1 MIDYMVVGPA
11 GVEHRRG
18 EPGDLPAAAGQD
30 AFVWAAFDA
39 PDVPGVAAALEALGL
54 HRLGAHP
61 GLAPH
66 RRPKVELT
74 GRGVMLLVK
83 TVWYIE
89 ATRQVETGDLALY
102 TDGRAL
108 VTVRRGVVDPAEAV
122 RGRLDDA
129 DFRSGG
135 VAGVVQALFD
145 AVVEEY
151 DGAVEDLTD
160 DVGDLEQA
168 VFSGQRVDRNQDI
181 YFLIRETLEFQNAV
195 RPLIPLAHMIKEH
208 RTGHSALE
216 GGRMREVAGR
226 LIRVDGAIE
235 TCMSL
240 LTTVLTAHQG
250 QIGTWQ
256 NDDMKKI
263 SAWAAIAVVPTA
275 IAGVYGMNFEYM
287 PELRWRFGYPAVM
300 VLMALVCFLLY
311 RGFKRNGWLLCIDG
325 HESQW
330 DTADMS
336 EGRDRGAVPALRPC
350 LPSPTP

>member
-18 EPGDLPAAAGQD
+18 EGADLRGAAGAD
-30 AFVWAAFDA
+30 AFVWAVFDEPA
-39 PDVPGVAAALEALGL
+39 ADDIAAALEALGL
-54 HRLGAHP
+54 DHLGVEHGRAVHP
-61 GLAPH
+61 
-66 RRPKVELT
+66 RPKVELT
-74 GRGVMLLVK
+74 QGAVMLLIK

-89 ATRQVETGDLALY
+89 ATRQVETGDLAVY

-122 RGRLDDA
+122 RERLGEA
-129 DFRSGG
+129 DFRSEG
-135 VAGVVQALFD
+135 VPGVVQALFD

-151 DGAVEDLTD
+151 DGAVEDLAD
-160 DVGDLEQA
+160 DVSELEQA
-168 VFSGQRVDRNQDI
+168 VFSGKRVDRNEDI

-195 RPLIPLAHMIKEH
+195 QPLVPLAHMIKEH
-208 RTGHSALE
+208 RTGQLALQ
-216 GGRMREVAGR
+216 GGRMKDVAGH

-275 IAGVYGMNFEYM
+275 IAGIYGMNFDYM
-287 PELRWRFGYPAVM
+287 PELHWKVGYPAVM
-300 VLMALVCFLLY
+300 VLIALVCFLLH
-311 RGFKRNGWLLCIDG
+311 RGFKRNGWLLHIDDD
-325 HESQW
+325 ESQW
-330 DTADMS
+330 EMC
-336 EGRDRGAVPALRPC
+336 E
-350 LPSPTP
+350 